1 MEVIS
6 RQRRRIT
13 LLSVVT
19 LSALFFSLA
28 FFAASPVHGAGEQL
42 TQISSDPY
50 TNPNSNHKTQV
61 EPDTFAFGNTI
72 VSTFQSGRFFD
83 GGASNIGFATST
95 NAGETWTKGFL
106 RNSTVNATPPGKY
119 LRASDASVAYDA
131 RHKVWMISWLGI
143 KNPSTG
149 PVDVLVSRSTDG
161 GLTFGSPVVVN
172 ASGHFNDKNWTV
184 CDDTASSPFF
194 GNCYTEFDNASSL
207 NTIQMS
213 TSTNGGLTWGAAKT
227 TPDHTCVIGGQP
239 LVQPN
244 GTVIVPIDDCFET
257 AILSIRS
264 TDGGATWKKPVL
276 AAQILFDGDP
286 GNIRSGPLPTA
297 EIDKSGRVY
306 VVWDDCR
313 FESACNAPIG
323 TNDLVIISSS
333 DGVNWTVPKRIPT
346 ARVGSGADFLIPG
359 LAVDRSTSGSSAHLG
374 LAYYYFPNS
383 NCNSN
388 TCQLNVGFISS
399 NNGGRSW
406 SAPEQLAG
414 PMTLTWLPLTTLG
427 YMVADYISTSI
438 VLGDDDATPVFEV
451 AFAPTPP
458 PNCSSPSGAPG
469 QGCHEATY
477 TTPEDLLKIIG
488 GSSVSNDVAPSNVS
502 KPGLSSPAT
511 AF

>member
-1 MEVIS
+1 MGVIS
-6 RQRRRIT
+6 RQRWRIT

-28 FFAASPVHGAGEQL
+28 FVGASPVHGAGQL

-50 TNPNSNHKTQV
+50 TNPDSNHKTQV

-72 VSTFQSGRFFD
+72 VSAFQSGRFFD
-83 GGASNIGFATST
+83 GGGSNIGFATST
-95 NAGETWTKGFL
+95 NAGETWTHGFIPS
-106 RNSTVNATPPGKY
+106 STVNATPPGIY

-131 RHKVWMISWLGI
+131 KHKVWLISWLGI

-161 GLTFGSPVVVN
+161 GLTFGKPVVVN
-172 ASGHFNDKNWTV
+172 ASGDFNDKNWSV
-184 CDDTASSPFF
+184 CDDTASSPFY
-194 GNCYTEFDNASSL
+194 GHCYTEFDDFTKL
-207 NTIQMS
+207 NRVQLS
-213 TSTNGGLTWGAAKT
+213 TSSNGGLTWGAAKT

-244 GTVIVPIDDCFET
+244 GNVIVPIDDCLET

-264 TDGGATWKKPVL
+264 TDGGATWSRPVL
-276 AAQILFDGDP
+276 AAQLLNDGHP
-286 GNIRSGPLPTA
+286 GNIRSPDLPSA

-306 VVWDDCR
+306 VVWTDCR
-313 FESACNAPIG
+313 FESACNAG
-323 TNDLVIISSS
+323 NNDLLLISSA
-333 DGVNWTVPKRIPT
+333 DGVNWTLPKRIP
-346 ARVGSGADFLIPG
+346 AAPVGSGTDFLIPG
-359 LAVDRSTSGSSAHLG
+359 LGVDRSTSGSSAHLG
-374 LAYYYFPNS
+374 LVYYYFPTI
-383 NCNSN
+383 NCTPS

-399 NNGGRSW
+399 TNGGKSW
-406 SAPEQLAG
+406 SAAEQLAG
-414 PMTLTWLPLTTLG
+414 PMTLTWLPLTTQG
-427 YMVADYISTSI
+427 YMVADYLSTSI
-438 VLGDDDATPVFEV
+438 VPGDDDATPVFQV
-451 AFAPTPP
+451 AFPPTPP

-469 QGCHEATY
+469 QGCHQATY